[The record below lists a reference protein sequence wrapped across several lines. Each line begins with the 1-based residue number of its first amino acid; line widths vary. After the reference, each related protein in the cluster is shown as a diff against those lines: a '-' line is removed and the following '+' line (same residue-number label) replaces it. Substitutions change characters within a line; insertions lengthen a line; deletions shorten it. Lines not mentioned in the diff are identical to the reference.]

1 MKKVKP
7 LFILLTIL
15 LFTFLVSKYCYQ
27 LCLIHGKSMEPTY
40 HSWQLTLIDK
50 RADAPKAGT
59 VVAVRCNALNAVIVK
74 RVVAVPGDSLI
85 IKDGILYVN
94 GTKSTAISPA
104 AYYQNAGI
112 AANIIHLKES
122 EYFLLGDNC
131 AESIDSRSESV
142 GVISASDILD
152 TIIPQRVAQ

>member
-1 MKKVKP
+1 
-7 LFILLTIL
+7 
-15 LFTFLVSKYCYQ
+15 
-27 LCLIHGKSMEPTY
+27 MEPTY

-50 RADAPKAGT
+50 RADAPK
-59 VVAVRCNALNAVIVK
+59 
-74 RVVAVPGDSLI
+74 
-85 IKDGILYVN
+85 
-94 GTKSTAISPA
+94 
-104 AYYQNAGI
+104 AGI

-142 GVISASDILD
+142 GVISASDILG